1 MAIAS
6 HECKPGCYHG
16 TEEISLGI
24 SAYPEEI
31 RGRNDDCIDH
41 ELRREY
47 REDAEEMT
55 TPILLLSDLT
65 MTAIQAEAMRAHAR
79 HGINSMLYG
88 DDDKSLRILME
99 EVGEV
104 AREMNE
110 LALGNID
117 VDTYNQRLVKELIQV
132 AAMAGTWVE
141 KIEGVG

>member
-55 TPILLLSDLT
+55 T
-65 MTAIQAEAMRAHAR
+65 QWRV
-79 HGINSMLYG
+79 HG
-88 DDDKSLRILME
+88 
-99 EVGEV
+99 
-104 AREMNE
+104 
-110 LALGNID
+110 
-117 VDTYNQRLVKELIQV
+117 
-132 AAMAGTWVE
+132 VE